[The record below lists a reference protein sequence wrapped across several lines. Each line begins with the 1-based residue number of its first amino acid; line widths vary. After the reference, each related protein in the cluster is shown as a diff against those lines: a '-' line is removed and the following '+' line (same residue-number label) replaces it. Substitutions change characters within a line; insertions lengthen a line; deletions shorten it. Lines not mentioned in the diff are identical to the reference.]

1 MMEKPMSYIRPGI
14 VFLICTLLW
23 GCAGSKKREEERIR
37 RILESSANYHIDKGT
52 ELSGQGKYAE
62 ALDHFRKAI
71 KLAPYD
77 PVLYNN
83 MGVTFFKMAEMDS
96 AIKSY
101 QTAIRMR
108 PAYARAYTNLGNV
121 YFTLGEYNLAL
132 QAVRAAVKKDPE
144 FFEAYILQGDLYE
157 KAGQLDDAIESYK
170 TAVTLAPTSASIH
183 INLGSLYYKN
193 NMLTEAIAE
202 YEKGIE
208 IDPNAPTS
216 YYNLGN
222 AYSRMCMLEEA
233 KHYYHIAMQ
242 RDSSMIPARNNNALL
257 ILNDGDPSKAAEQ
270 FRYAIKTNHDEAY
283 LYFNLAIA
291 LRMQD
296 SLMQAIHYVNKA
308 IEIDSTMSRFY
319 LLKGNLLNDQ
329 GRVDEAI
336 LSFRKALRIDPTLAI
351 VYNNLGNALL
361 NKERISEAIE
371 AFERA
376 VELYPENIE
385 DQYFAQGR
393 SLDVGMTTLLRS
405 CTSPVERKTEYAF
418 IYINLGKAYLKAS
431 NDSAAEKAFKGAQK
445 IQPLLIEPYEQ
456 LGRIYQKQQKAELA
470 NDAFADSRYYQGLG
484 YLARDSLRLAERFFR
499 LALQLKPDYG
509 MAYASLAVTY
519 EKLGEADA
527 AQKSFTQ
534 ALNLG
539 GDEPK
544 VELMY
549 GEFLARKK
557 DWQNARKYFERVI
570 ERDPKSLEA
579 YENLVTTFNAL
590 GLASKAKIYEAR
602 IHALKGNNLEYT
614 GAWDRALQEYRK
626 AAELDIAN
634 AEYLANQGHIYA
646 KKRFFQTADALFDSS
661 LAIDPNNVD
670 ALYGKGLVLGDQKNY
685 SAAVEYLQKA
695 VAIDPSFARLHYMLA
710 VNYYFLGRIDEAWE
724 HVQKAQDLGMAV
736 KKEFIKELE
745 SARLE
750 F

>member
-1 MMEKPMSYIRPGI
+1 MSCSRLGI
-14 VFLICTLLW
+14 VLLICALVC

-52 ELSGQGKYAE
+52 ELSGQGKHAE

-71 KLAPYD
+71 TLAPYD

-83 MGVTFFKMAEMDS
+83 MGVTFFQIAEMDS

-108 PAYARAYTNLGNV
+108 PAYSRAYTNLGNA
-121 YFTLGEYNLAL
+121 YFSLKDYNLAL

-144 FFEAYILQGDLYE
+144 FVDAYILQGDIYE
-157 KAGQLDDAIESYK
+157 KVGQLDDAIESYNM
-170 TAVTLAPTSASIH
+170 AVSLAPASASVH
-183 INLGSLYYKN
+183 VNLGSLYYKN

-208 IDPNAPTS
+208 IDPNEPAY

-222 AYSRMCMLEEA
+222 AYSRMCMLTEA

-257 ILNDGDPSKAAEQ
+257 ILNDGDPTQAAEE
-270 FRYAIKTNHDEAY
+270 FRYAIKTDHDEAY

-296 SLMQAIHYVNKA
+296 SLVQAIHYANKA
-308 IEIDSTMSRFY
+308 IEIDSMMSRFY
-319 LLKGNLLNDQ
+319 LLKGNLLNDL

-336 LSFRKALRIDPTLAI
+336 LSFQRALKIDPTLAI
-351 VYNNLGNALL
+351 AYNNLGNAFF

-405 CTSPVERKTEYAF
+405 CTSPVERNTEYAF
-418 IYINLGKAYLKAS
+418 IYINLGKAYLKAH
-431 NDSAAEKAFKGAQK
+431 NDSAAEKAFKSARR
-445 IQPLLIEPYEQ
+445 IQPLLIESHEQ
-456 LGRIYQKQQKAELA
+456 LGRIYQRQQKAGLA

-484 YLARDSLRLAERFFR
+484 FLERDSLKLAERFFR
-499 LALQLKPDYG
+499 LALQLKPSYG
-509 MAYASLAVTY
+509 MAYASLAITF
-519 EKLGEADA
+519 EKLGESDA
-527 AQKSFTQ
+527 AQKSFAQ
-534 ALNLG
+534 ALSLG
-539 GDEPK
+539 GDEPD

-557 DWQNARKYFERVI
+557 DWQSARRYFERVI
-570 ERDPKSLEA
+570 ERNPKSLDA

-590 GLASKAKIYEAR
+590 GHAGKAKMYEAR
-602 IHALKGNNLEYT
+602 IHSLKGNNLEYT

-626 AAELDIAN
+626 AAELDTAN

-646 KKRFFQTADALFDSS
+646 KKRFFKTADVFFDSS

-710 VNYYFLGRIDEAWE
+710 VNNYFLGHIDEAWE
-724 HVQKAQDLGMAV
+724 YVQKAQELGMAI

-745 SARLE
+745 STRLE

>member
-1 MMEKPMSYIRPGI
+1 MEKPMSYIRPGI
-14 VFLICTLLW
+14 VLLICTLLW

-37 RILESSANYHIDKGT
+37 RVLESSANYHIDKGT

-62 ALDHFRKAI
+62 ALEHFRKAMA
-71 KLAPYD
+71 LAPYD

-108 PAYARAYTNLGNV
+108 PAYARAYTNLGDV
-121 YFTLGEYNLAL
+121 YYTIGDYNLAL
-132 QAVRAAVKKDPE
+132 QAVRTAIKKDPE
-144 FFEAYILQGDLYE
+144 FFEAYVLQGDIYD
-157 KAGQLDDAIESYK
+157 KAGQLDEAIESYK
-170 TAVTLAPTSASIH
+170 TAVSFAPNSASIH
-183 INLGSLYYKN
+183 VNLGSLYYKN

-208 IDPNAPTS
+208 IDPSQPTY

-222 AYSRMCMLEEA
+222 AYSRMCMLDEA
-233 KHYYHIAMQ
+233 KHYYLLAMQ

-257 ILNDGDPSKAAEQ
+257 ILNEGESSEAAQQ
-270 FRYAIKTNHDEAY
+270 FRYAIKANHNEAY

-291 LRMQD
+291 LQMED
-296 SLMQAIHYVNKA
+296 SVKQAVEYANQAIA
-308 IEIDSTMSRFY
+308 IDSTMSRFY
-319 LLKGNLLNDQ
+319 LLKGNLLNDL
-329 GRVDEAI
+329 GREDEAI
-336 LSFRKALRIDPTLAI
+336 LAFRKAVEIDPTLAI
-351 VYNNLGNALL
+351 AYNNLGNVLM

-393 SLDVGMTTLLRS
+393 SLDVGMMTLLRS
-405 CTSPVERKTEYAF
+405 CSSPVERKTEYAF
-418 IYINLGKAYLKAS
+418 IYINLGKAYLKAA
-431 NDSAAEKAFKGAQK
+431 NDSAAEKAFRSARKV
-445 IQPLLIEPYEQ
+445 QPTLIEPYEQ
-456 LGRIYQKQQKAELA
+456 LGRIYQRQQKDELA
-470 NDAFADSRYYQGLG
+470 REAFADSRYYQGQG
-484 YLARDSLRLAERFFR
+484 YLARDSLKLAARFFR

-509 MAYASLAVTY
+509 LAYASLAMTY

-527 AQKSFTQ
+527 AQKSFAQ
-534 ALNLG
+534 ALGVG
-539 GDEPK
+539 GDDPK
-544 VELMY
+544 VELRY
-549 GEFLARKK
+549 GEFLMRKK
-557 DWQNARKYFERVI
+557 DWENAQKYFERVI
-570 ERDPKSLEA
+570 ARDPKSLEA
-579 YENLVTTFNAL
+579 YENMVATLDAL
-590 GLASKAKIYEAR
+590 GLGAKARMYEAR
-602 IHALKGNNLEYT
+602 VHALKGNSLEYT

-626 AAELDIAN
+626 ATEIDTAN
-634 AEYLANQGHIYA
+634 AEYLADQGHIYA
-646 KKRFFQTADALFDSS
+646 KKRFFKTADALFDSS

-695 VAIDPSFARLHYMLA
+695 VAIDPSFARLHYTLA
-710 VNYYFLGRIDEAWE
+710 VDYYFLGRIDEAWE
-724 HVQKAQDLGMAV
+724 HVQKAQELGMAV